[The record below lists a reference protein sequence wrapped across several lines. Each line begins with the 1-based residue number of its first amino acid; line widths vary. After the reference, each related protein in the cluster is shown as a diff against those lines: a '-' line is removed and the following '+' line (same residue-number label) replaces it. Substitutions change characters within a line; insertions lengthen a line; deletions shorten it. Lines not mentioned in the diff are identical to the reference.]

1 MELILTKEPF
11 LKSLQLLD
19 LVVSSHT
26 ALPISSDVL
35 IYTKD
40 KNKCIFVGTDIETAL
55 SIEVE
60 CKVIAE
66 GEICIPAKKLY
77 EAVKELPEKEEI
89 FLKTKDEKSPVAQ
102 IICGKV
108 KNTFIGQPAKN
119 HPGMPQIDQKQV
131 KSSQIQISSEILLDA
146 FNKTI
151 FATSKEET
159 RYYLNGV
166 YLSVQK
172 DNIKFVSTDGRRLS
186 YVNRNVEGYK
196 IMANGIVPTKSVDRI
211 IAILKKS
218 DSEKCKFALL
228 PEHFVLEIDN
238 LCFISRLVQG
248 EFPAYEQVIPKINNT
263 LNIQVDKLL
272 KGIKQSSWVTGE
284 KGFGVK
290 FLFTKNLLKLS
301 SAVESVGV
309 SEVEL
314 DIEYN
319 GKDVEVKFEPS
330 YILDMISG
338 LNEKTNLIIGLNESS
353 SPWTFQPSDDK
364 NYLYILMPMK
374 L

>member
-1 MELILTKEPF
+1 MELVLTKELF

-19 LVVSSHT
+19 LIASSRNV
-26 ALPISSDVL
+26 LPISSDVL

-40 KNKCIFVGTDIETAL
+40 KNKCIFVATDIETAL
-55 SIEVE
+55 SVEVE
-60 CKVIAE
+60 CKVVSE

-77 EAVKELPEKEEI
+77 EAVKELPENENI
-89 FLKTKDEKSPVAQ
+89 VLKTKDEKSPVANM
-102 IICGKV
+102 ICGKI

-146 FNKTI
+146 FIKTV

-166 YLSVQK
+166 YLNIQK
-172 DNIKFVSTDGRRLS
+172 DNIKFVATDGRRLA
-186 YVNRNVEGYK
+186 YVNRDIEGSK
-196 IMANGIVPTKSVDRI
+196 VIANGIVPTKSVDRVI
-211 IAILKKS
+211 DILKKVDAES
-218 DSEKCKFALL
+218 CKFSLL
-228 PEHFVLEIDN
+228 AEHFVLEIDN
-238 LCFISRLVQG
+238 LFFVSRLVQG
-248 EFPAYEQVIPKINNT
+248 EFPAYEQVIPKISNT
-263 LNIQVDKLL
+263 LNIQAEKLL
-272 KGIKQSSWVTGE
+272 KGIKQSCWVTTE
-284 KGFGVK
+284 KGFGIK

-301 SAVESVGV
+301 LVVESVGI

-319 GKDVEVKFEPS
+319 NKDVEVKFEPS
-330 YILDMISG
+330 YILEMISV
-338 LNEKTNLIIGLNESS
+338 LKDNTQLVIGLNESS
-353 SPWTFQPSDDK
+353 SPWTFQPADDK
-364 NYLYILMPMK
+364 GYLYILMPMK

>member
-1 MELILTKEPF
+1 MELVLTKEPF

-19 LVVSSHT
+19 LVVSSRA

-55 SIEVE
+55 SVEVE
-60 CKVIAE
+60 CKVLSD

-77 EAVKELPEKEEI
+77 EAVKELPENENI
-89 FLKTKDEKSPVAQ
+89 VLKTKDEKLPVANM
-102 IICGKV
+102 ICGKI

-119 HPGMPQIDQKQV
+119 HPGMPQVDPKQI

-146 FNKTI
+146 FNKTV

-166 YLSVQK
+166 FLNIQK
-172 DNIKFVSTDGRRLS
+172 DNIKFVATDGRRLA
-186 YVNRNVEGYK
+186 YVNRIVEGCK
-196 IMANGIVPTKSVDRI
+196 VIANGIVPTKSVDRVI
-211 IAILKKS
+211 DILKKVDTKS
-218 DSEKCKFALL
+218 CKFSLL

-238 LCFISRLVQG
+238 LCFVSRLVQG

-263 LNIQVDKLL
+263 LDIPAEKLL
-272 KGIKQSSWVTGE
+272 KGIKQSSWVTTE
-284 KGFGVK
+284 KGFGIK

-301 SAVESVGV
+301 LAVESVGI

-319 GKDVEVKFEPS
+319 NKDVEVKFEPS
-330 YILDMISG
+330 YILDMISV
-338 LNEKTNLIIGLNESS
+338 LKEKTELIIGLNEPS
-353 SPWTFQPSDDK
+353 SPWTFQPLDDK
-364 NYLYILMPMK
+364 GYLYILMPMK